1 MRKFLGASLA
11 VGALTIIS
19 GVAVA
24 QLDHGS
30 GHDVQGAKGQA
41 GQHEMMKDHMSK
53 SGHDMKSQMSKAGH
67 EMMKNHMSQAG
78 HHEMM
83 KSHMGKT
90 GHDVQSHAG
99 KTNDAMKDHAGKAGH
114 E

>member
-1 MRKFLGASLA
+1 MRKFLGVSLA
-11 VGALTIIS
+11 LGALTIVT

-30 GHDVQGAKGQA
+30 GHDMHGAKG
-41 GQHEMMKDHMSK
+41 HEV
-53 SGHDMKSQMSKAGH
+53 KAGHH
-67 EMMKNHMSQAG
+67 EMMKNHMSKAG

-83 KSHMGKT
+83 KNHMAKAGDDMRSHGK
-90 GHDVQSHAG
+90 AG
-99 KTNDAMKDHAGKAGH
+99 DAMKDHAGKAGH

>member
-1 MRKFLGASLA
+1 MRKFLGISLA

-30 GHDVQGAKGQA
+30 GHDVQGAKAQA
-41 GQHEMMKDHMSK
+41 MKAGHHEMMTNHMSK
-53 SGHDMKSQMSKAGH
+53 AS
-67 EMMKNHMSQAG
+67 

-83 KSHMGKT
+83 KSHMSNT
-90 GHDVQSHAG
+90 GHDVKSHAG
-99 KTNDAMKDHAGKAGH
+99 KANDAMKDHAGKAGH

>member
-1 MRKFLGASLA
+1 MRKFLGVSLA
-11 VGALTIIS
+11 VGALTIVS

-30 GHDVQGAKGQA
+30 GHDVNGAKGHA
-41 GQHEMMKDHMSK
+41 MK
-53 SGHDMKSQMSKAGH
+53 
-67 EMMKNHMSQAG
+67 AG

-83 KSHMGKT
+83 QNHMSKAGEDEKMTSHMGKT
-90 GHDVQSHAG
+90 GHDVKSHAG
-99 KTNDAMKDHAGKAGH
+99 KASDAMKDHVGKAGH

>member
-1 MRKFLGASLA
+1 MRKFLGVSLA
-11 VGALTIIS
+11 AGALTIVS

-30 GHDVQGAKGQA
+30 GHDV
-41 GQHEMMKDHMSK
+41 HEARGHAMK
-53 SGHDMKSQMSKAGH
+53 
-67 EMMKNHMSQAG
+67 AG

-83 KSHMGKT
+83 TNQMSNASHHEMMKTHMGKT
-90 GHDVQSHAG
+90 GHDVKSDAG
-99 KTNDAMKDHAGKAGH
+99 KASDTMKDHAGKAGH

>member
-1 MRKFLGASLA
+1 MRKFLGVSLA
-11 VGALTIIS
+11 VGALTMVS

-30 GHDVQGAKGQA
+30 GHDAHGAKGQV

-53 SGHDMKSQMSKAGH
+53 AGHGMKSRMSKAGH
-67 EMMKNHMSQAG
+67 EVMKNYMGNAG
-78 HHEMM
+78 HDM
-83 KSHMGKT
+83 KSHG
-90 GHDVQSHAG
+90 G
-99 KTNDAMKDHAGKAGH
+99 KTNDAMKDHAGH

>member
-1 MRKFLGASLA
+1 MRKFLGVSLA
-11 VGALTIIS
+11 VGAFTILS

-30 GHDVQGAKGQA
+30 EHDTHGADGHA
-41 GQHEMMKDHMSK
+41 M
-53 SGHDMKSQMSKAGH
+53 KAGHH
-67 EMMKNHMSQAG
+67 EMMKNHMSKAG

-83 KSHMGKT
+83 KNHMAKA
-90 GHDVQSHAG
+90 GHDMKSHGKAG
-99 KTNDAMKDHAGKAGH
+99 DAMKDHAGKAGH

>member
-1 MRKFLGASLA
+1 MRKFLGVSLA
-11 VGALTIIS
+11 VGAFTILS

-30 GHDVQGAKGQA
+30 EHDTHGANGHA
-41 GQHEMMKDHMSK
+41 MK
-53 SGHDMKSQMSKAGH
+53 
-67 EMMKNHMSQAG
+67 AG

-83 KSHMGKT
+83 KNNMRKAGQNEMMKSPMGKT
-90 GHDVQSHAG
+90 GHDVKSHAG
-99 KTNDAMKDHAGKAGH
+99 KATDAMKDHAGKAGH

>member
-1 MRKFLGASLA
+1 MRKFLGVSLA
-11 VGALTIIS
+11 VGAFTILS

-30 GHDVQGAKGQA
+30 RHDTHGANGHA
-41 GQHEMMKDHMSK
+41 MK
-53 SGHDMKSQMSKAGH
+53 
-67 EMMKNHMSQAG
+67 AG

-83 KSHMGKT
+83 KSHMSKAGHEMNCPMGQAVHEMKSHMGKG
-90 GHDVQSHAG
+90 GHD
-99 KTNDAMKDHAGKAGH
+99 MKGHTGKAGH

>member
-1 MRKFLGASLA
+1 MRKFLGVSLA
-11 VGALTIIS
+11 VGALTIVS

-30 GHDVQGAKGQA
+30 GHDVNGAKGHA
-41 GQHEMMKDHMSK
+41 MK
-53 SGHDMKSQMSKAGH
+53 
-67 EMMKNHMSQAG
+67 AG

-83 KSHMGKT
+83 QNHMSKAGEDEKMTSHMGKT
-90 GHDVQSHAG
+90 GHDVKSHAG
-99 KTNDAMKDHAGKAGH
+99 KASDAMKDHAGEAGH